1 MAIAT
6 LLLPFNLT
14 VNVKTLKRLRK
25 EGQLSYDDDLI
36 KILFP
41 MMIKI
46 NVAMM
51 MMFFLCKNLLY
62 STYHRACTVWNDD
75 EEVTRK
81 PK

>member
-1 MAIAT
+1 MTIAT

-25 EGQLSYDDDLI
+25 EGQLCYDETTPEGA
-36 KILFP
+36 KILFLP
-41 MMIKI
+41 T
-46 NVAMM
+46 VVSDDQ
-51 MMFFLCKNLLY
+51 CCDDCTLLLQGP
-62 STYHRACTVWNDD
+62 VLWNDD

>member
-46 NVAMM
+46 DVDDV
-51 MMFFLCKNLLY
+51 FLCKNLLY